1 MEYDKRLEH
10 VTILGAAGKMGSGI
24 LLLIALEMLALK
36 LKPENRSKKYQLY
49 AMDISEEGLK
59 GLIEY
64 IKKQVRKNGER
75 KIDKVKELYTGEA
88 ELTGDENIVN
98 RYVTDVI
105 GLIKP
110 VTDLKPAYLSG
121 LVFEAVNEDQKLKVR
136 LLSEIN
142 KNNPEKPWFLTNT
155 SSVPI
160 HELDEQ
166 AGLEGRIMGF
176 HFYNPPAIQK
186 LVEVIKSEK
195 TIPDLAEFSK
205 ELVTRLGK
213 TMVPANDVAGFI
225 GNGHFMRDALFGI
238 RKVEELSSEM
248 SFAEAVFAVNTVSQ
262 KFLIRPMGIFQL
274 VDYVGVDVVQLILK
288 VMNPHFPDE
297 ALFSPLLDK
306 LNSLGANGG
315 QNPDGSQKD
324 GFLKY
329 EEGKIAGVY
338 DPDKKDYIPV
348 QDFKTRVNEKLGQ
361 LPEGMLSWKEL
372 IKNPD
377 KESLVEK
384 IFSNMASM
392 KTLGAKLAIEYGTRS
407 KEIGLQLV
415 DGKVA
420 QSEKDVNTVLRT
432 GFYHIYGPIN
442 DFFD

>member
-24 LLLIALEMLALK
+24 LLLTVLEMLALK
-36 LKPENRSKKYQLY
+36 LKPENRSKEYKLY

-64 IKKQVRKNGER
+64 IKKKVRKNGER

-88 ELTGDENIVN
+88 GLTGDEDIVN
-98 RYVTDVI
+98 RYVADVI

-110 VTDLKPAYLSG
+110 VTDLKPAYQSG
-121 LVFEAVNEDQKLKVR
+121 LIFEAVNEDQKLKIR

-142 KNNPEKPWFLTNT
+142 NNNPGKPWFLTNT

-195 TIPDLAEFSK
+195 TIPDLAEFSN

-213 TMVPANDVAGFI
+213 IMVPANDVAGFI

-248 SFAEAVFAVNTVSQ
+248 SFAEAVFAINTVSQ

-288 VMNPHFPDE
+288 VMDPHFPDE
-297 ALFSPLLDK
+297 TLFSPLLDK
-306 LNSLGANGG
+306 LNSLGAKGG

-348 QDFKTRVNEKLGQ
+348 QDFKTKVNEKLGQ
-361 LPEGMLSWKEL
+361 LPEGMLPWKEL

-377 KESLVEK
+377 KEALVEK

-392 KTLGAKLAIEYGTRS
+392 ETLGAKLAIEYGTRS
-407 KEIGLQLV
+407 KKIGLQLV

-420 QSEKDVNTVLRT
+420 QSEKDVNAVLLT

-442 DFFD
+442 KYF

>member
-24 LLLIALEMLALK
+24 LLLTALEMLTLK
-36 LKPENRSKKYQLY
+36 LKPENRSKEYQLY
-49 AMDISEEGLK
+49 AMDISEEGLE

-75 KIDKVKELYTGEA
+75 KIDKVKELYSGEA
-88 ELTGDENIVN
+88 GLDGDENLIN
-98 RYVTDVI
+98 RYVDDVI

-110 VTDLKPAYLSG
+110 VTDLKPAYQSG
-121 LVFEAVNEDQKLKVR
+121 LVFEAVNEDQKLKIR

-142 KNNPEKPWFLTNT
+142 NNNPGKPWFLTNT

-213 TMVPANDVAGFI
+213 IMVPANDVAGFI

-238 RKVEELSSEM
+238 QKVEELSSEM
-248 SFAEAVFAVNTVSQ
+248 SFTEAVFAINAISR

-288 VMNPHFPDE
+288 VMDPHFPDE
-297 ALFSPLLDK
+297 TLFSPLLDK
-306 LNSLGANGG
+306 LNSLGAKGG

-348 QDFKTRVNEKLGQ
+348 QDFKTKVNEKLGQ
-361 LPEGMLSWKEL
+361 LPEGMLPWKEL

-377 KESLVEK
+377 KEALVEK

-392 KTLGAKLAIEYGTRS
+392 ETLGAKLAIEYGTRS

-420 QSEKDVNTVLRT
+420 QSEKDVNTVLLT

-442 DFFD
+442 SYFK

>member
-1 MEYDKRLEH
+1 
-10 VTILGAAGKMGSGI
+10 MGSGI
-24 LLLIALEMLALK
+24 LLLTALEMLALK
-36 LKPENRSKKYQLY
+36 LKPENRSKEYQLY

-88 ELTGDENIVN
+88 GLTGDEDIVN
-98 RYVTDVI
+98 RYVADVI
-105 GLIKP
+105 GLIKS
-110 VTDLKPAYLSG
+110 VTDLKPAYQSG

-136 LLSEIN
+136 LLSEID

-205 ELVTRLGK
+205 ELVIRLGK
-213 TMVPANDVAGFI
+213 IMVPANDVAGFI

-238 RKVEELSSEM
+238 QKVEELSSEM
-248 SFAEAVFAVNTVSQ
+248 SFTEAVFAINAISR

-288 VMNPHFPDE
+288 VMDPHFPDE
-297 ALFSPLLDK
+297 TLFSPLLDK
-306 LNSLGANGG
+306 LNSLGAKGG

-348 QDFKTRVNEKLGQ
+348 QDFKTKVNEKLGQ

-377 KESLVEK
+377 KEALVEK

-392 KTLGAKLAIEYGTRS
+392 ETLGAKLAIEYGTRS

-415 DGKVA
+415 NGKVA
-420 QSEKDVNTVLRT
+420 QSEKDVNTVLLT

-442 DFFD
+442 SYFK

>member
-1 MEYDKRLEH
+1 MEYDRRLEH

-24 LLLIALEMLALK
+24 LLLTALEMLALK
-36 LKPENRSKKYQLY
+36 LKPENRSKEYQLY
-49 AMDISEEGLK
+49 AMDISEEGLE
-59 GLIEY
+59 GLLEY

-88 ELTGDENIVN
+88 ELTGNEDIVN
-98 RYVTDVI
+98 RYVADVI

-110 VTDLKPAYLSG
+110 VTDLKPAYQSG
-121 LVFEAVNEDQKLKVR
+121 LIFEAVNEDEKLKIR

-142 KNNPEKPWFLTNT
+142 NNNPGKPWFLTNT

-205 ELVTRLGK
+205 ELVIRLGK
-213 TMVPANDVAGFI
+213 IMVPANDVAGFI

-248 SFAEAVFAVNTVSQ
+248 SFAEAVFAINAVSQ

-288 VMNPHFPDE
+288 VMDPHFPDE
-297 ALFSPLLDK
+297 TLFSPLLDK
-306 LNSLGANGG
+306 LNSLGAKGG

-348 QDFKTRVNEKLGQ
+348 QVFKTKVNEKLGQ
-361 LPEGMLSWKEL
+361 LPEGMLPWKEL

-377 KESLVEK
+377 KEALVEK

-392 KTLGAKLAIEYGTRS
+392 ETLGSKLAIEYGTRS

-415 DGKVA
+415 NGKVA
-420 QSEKDVNTVLRT
+420 QSEKDVNTVLLT

-442 DFFD
+442 DYF

>member
-24 LLLIALEMLALK
+24 LLLTALEMLALK
-36 LKPENRSKKYQLY
+36 LKPENRSKEYKLY
-49 AMDISEEGLK
+49 AMDIYEEGLE
-59 GLIEY
+59 GLLEY

-88 ELTGDENIVN
+88 GLTGDEDIIN

-110 VTDLKPAYLSG
+110 VTDLKPAYQSG
-121 LVFEAVNEDQKLKVR
+121 LIFEAVNEDEKLKIR

-142 KNNPEKPWFLTNT
+142 NNNPGKPWFLTNT

-213 TMVPANDVAGFI
+213 IMVPANDVAGFI

-238 RKVEELSSEM
+238 QKVEELSSEM
-248 SFAEAVFAVNTVSQ
+248 SFTEAVFAINTVSQ

-288 VMNPHFPDE
+288 VMDPNFPDE
-297 ALFSPLLDK
+297 NLFSPLLDK
-306 LNSLGANGG
+306 LNSLGAKGG

-348 QDFKTRVNEKLGQ
+348 QDIKTKVNEKLGQ
-361 LPEGMLSWKEL
+361 LPEGMLPWKEL

-377 KESLVEK
+377 KEALVEK

-392 KTLGAKLAIEYGTRS
+392 ETLGAKLAIEYGTRS

-420 QSEKDVNTVLRT
+420 QSEKDVNTVLLT

-442 DFFD
+442 DYF

>member
-24 LLLIALEMLALK
+24 LLLIALEMLAIK
-36 LKPENRSKKYQLY
+36 LKPENRSKEYKLY
-49 AMDISEEGLK
+49 AMDISEEGLE
-59 GLIEY
+59 GLLEY
-64 IKKQVRKNGER
+64 IKKQVRKTAGR

-88 ELTGDENIVN
+88 GLTGDEDIVN

-110 VTDLKPAYLSG
+110 VTDLKPAYQSG
-121 LVFEAVNEDQKLKVR
+121 LIFEAVNEDQKLKIR

-142 KNNPEKPWFLTNT
+142 NNNPGKPWFLTNT

-166 AGLEGRIMGF
+166 AELEGRIMGF

-195 TIPDLAEFSK
+195 TIPDLEEFSK

-213 TMVPANDVAGFI
+213 IMVPANDVAGFI

-248 SFAEAVFAVNTVSQ
+248 SFAEAVFAINAVSQ

-288 VMNPHFPDE
+288 VMDPHFPDE
-297 ALFSPLLDK
+297 TLFSPLLDK
-306 LNSLGANGG
+306 LNSLGAKGG

-348 QDFKTRVNEKLGQ
+348 QDFKTKVNEKLGQ
-361 LPEGMLSWKEL
+361 LPEGMLTWKEL

-377 KESLVEK
+377 KEALVEK

-392 KTLGAKLAIEYGTRS
+392 ETLGAKLAIEYGTRS

-420 QSEKDVNTVLRT
+420 QSEKDVNTVLLT

-442 DFFD
+442 DFF

>member
-1 MEYDKRLEH
+1 
-10 VTILGAAGKMGSGI
+10 MGNGI
-24 LLLIALEMLALK
+24 LLLTALEMLALK
-36 LKPENRSKKYQLY
+36 LKPENRSKEYQLY

-88 ELTGDENIVN
+88 ELTSDEDIVN
-98 RYVTDVI
+98 RYVADVI

-110 VTDLKPAYLSG
+110 VTDLKPAYQSG

-142 KNNPEKPWFLTNT
+142 RNNPEKPWFLTNT

-195 TIPDLAEFSK
+195 TIPDLAEFSEK
-205 ELVTRLGK
+205 LVIRLGK
-213 TMVPANDVAGFI
+213 IMVPANDVAGFI

-248 SFAEAVFAVNTVSQ
+248 SFAEAVFAINTVSQ

-288 VMNPHFPDE
+288 VMDPHFPDE
-297 ALFSPLLDK
+297 TLFSQLFDK
-306 LNSLGANGG
+306 LNAIGVKGG

-338 DPDKKDYIPV
+338 DLDKKDYIPV
-348 QDFKTRVNEKLGQ
+348 QDFKTKVNEKLGQ

-377 KESLVEK
+377 KEALVEK

-420 QSEKDVNTVLRT
+420 QSEKDINTVLLT
-432 GFYHIYGPIN
+432 GFYHVYGPIN